1 MSSRDGTVCSETNCA
16 IIQECTEGPPA
27 GPAGRGSFRSWAPV
41 ADMWMMAPSPSPRQL
56 PSPCP
61 AIRRPNMVA
70 APGPWPPLMSE
81 AVNEV
86 DADGSKWGGVLVV
99 VNIIQWH
106 VFNKW
111 CINELSSFEFPL
123 TFVLLL
129 RSVLKTILFDFF
141 SR

>member
-1 MSSRDGTVCSETNCA
+1 
-16 IIQECTEGPPA
+16 
-27 GPAGRGSFRSWAPV
+27 
-41 ADMWMMAPSPSPRQL
+41 
-56 PSPCP
+56 
-61 AIRRPNMVA
+61 MVA

-99 VNIIQWH
+99 VNIIFQWH

-123 TFVLLL
+123 TFFVLLL